1 MTKISNDIKFTLSYR
16 KDRVNTF
23 QIWAKLGDLAVG
35 IAIAERRNNH
45 CFLLHKVFVQ
55 PTYRNQ
61 GIGTKLMLHTI
72 DEIVKYGVNRL
83 VLYYGKEENP
93 PLVEHYLSHFGLG
106 NAQQYA
112 VYYKVDF
119 DVATKSLL
127 MYFTEGD
134 VWADINI
141 RYYSDL
147 DSDSIKQI
155 DQFATQNVSDFT
167 NPTTNIDKIVA
178 PLCPILYSSDGEL
191 IGWTI
196 VEELHDGELSFTL
209 SYVQPKYR
217 SLALGPRMYS
227 LVYSRMNQLGLK
239 KYKFATFEVFCED
252 VRVAKLNERLFGD
265 SIIERH
271 PCYEYNLQL
280 LTR

>member
-1 MTKISNDIKFTLSYR
+1 MTKISNTIKFTLSYR
-16 KDRVNTF
+16 KDRVDTF
-23 QIWAKLGDLAVG
+23 QIWAKRDDLAVG
-35 IAIAERRNNH
+35 IAIAEKRNDN
-45 CFLLHKVFVQ
+45 CFMLHKVFVH
-55 PTYRNQ
+55 PNFRNQ
-61 GIGTKLMLHTI
+61 GIGTELMRRAKN
-72 DEIVKYGVNRL
+72 EIAKYGDNRL

-93 PLVEHYLSHFGLG
+93 SLVEYFMSHFGLG
-106 NAQQYA
+106 NARQYS

-134 VWADINI
+134 VWKDINI

-147 DSDSIKQI
+147 DINSIKQI
-155 DQFATQNVSDFT
+155 EQFATQYVSNFT
-167 NPTTNIDKIVA
+167 NPTTNTEKIVA
-178 PLCPILYSSDGEL
+178 PLCPILYTSTGEL

-196 VEELHDGELSFTL
+196 VEELHEGELSFTL
-209 SYVQPKYR
+209 SYVQPKFR
-217 SLALGPRMYS
+217 SLAIGPRMYS
-227 LVYSRMNQLGLK
+227 LVYNRMNQLGLK
-239 KYKFATFEVFCED
+239 KYKYATFEVFCED

-280 LTR
+280 FT